1 MQDMH
6 ESAFNV
12 YICYFNPT
20 MANILEIP
28 IYIMLHHTASESC
41 KLVYFLLKYRSP
53 MRHAYVAGGS
63 CPDSTSRCYHKM

>member
-12 YICYFNPT
+12 YICYYNPT
-20 MANILEIP
+20 MADILETP

-41 KLVYFLLKYRSP
+41 KLVYFVPKYRSP
-53 MRHAYVAGGS
+53 TRHAYVVGMS
-63 CPDSTSRCYHKM
+63 HPDSTSRGCHVM